1 MNPQINTTDFN
12 ERPFI
17 AIWEVTQACD
27 LACVH
32 CRASAQ
38 PDRSPMELSTDEGKH
53 LIDQIAALKVPVFV
67 LTGGDPIKRPD
78 LFELIAHARSVGV
91 RVSLT
96 PSATP
101 LLTKDVIVRLKEAGL
116 ARLAVS
122 MDGASAETHDAF
134 RGMSGSFARTLD
146 AVRWANEIG
155 LPVQINTTFSRRNIN
170 EIDSIVALMEKLKI
184 TLWSV
189 FFLVPTGRGKLNDL
203 LNAEE
208 FESVFAKVYSLSK
221 TASFDIKTTEAQ
233 HYRRYLLQQRVAE
246 RKLGIDVA
254 SQHERAV
261 DAIGRAPRGL
271 NDGKGFVFISHK
283 GEVFPSGFLPLSA
296 GSIREQEL
304 AAIYRDSPLFRDL
317 RDTSR
322 LEGKCGCLR
331 VQRNL
336 RWIAR
341 PRVCSDWKP
350 ARRRA
355 MLLLCSKG
363 LRAAGTATENSNN
376 TPCSSGRVRAAIA
389 VEWATIKRTEEVK
402 GNTMAIQIGAKP
414 DSGFDD
420 PIGMLKDCHRR
431 IESFLGILCVVVDR
445 AQGRSLTDEERD
457 AVKAALRVLP
467 NWRTTPHSG

>member
-38 PDRSPMELSTDEGKH
+38 PDRSPMELSTDEGKK

-78 LFELIAHARSVGV
+78 LFELIWYARSVGV

-101 LLTKDVIVRLKEAGL
+101 LLTREVIVRLKEAGL

-134 RGMSGSFARTLD
+134 RGMNGSFERTLD
-146 AVRWANEIG
+146 AVRWANEVG
-155 LPVQINTTFSRRNIN
+155 LPVQINTTFSRRNIG
-170 EIDSIVALMEKLKI
+170 EIDDIVALMEKLNI

-203 LNAEE
+203 LSAEE
-208 FESVFAKVYSLSK
+208 FEAVFAKVHSLSK
-221 TASFDIKTTEAQ
+221 AASFDIKTTEAQ
-233 HYRRYLLQQRVAE
+233 HYRRFLLQRRVAE
-246 RKLGIDVA
+246 RMLGMDVA
-254 SQHERAV
+254 SPQGRTV
-261 DAIGRAPRGL
+261 DVIGRAPRGL

-296 GSIREQEL
+296 GSIREQGL
-304 AAIYRDSPLFRDL
+304 ATIYRDSALFRNL
-317 RDTSR
+317 RDTSK
-322 LEGKCGCLR
+322 LEGKCGSCEFKEICGGSRSRAYALTGNPHAEEPCCSYIPKGY
-331 VQRNL
+331 VQPVAKL
-336 RWIAR
+336 KTTTTLH
-341 PRVCSDWKP
+341 V
-350 ARRRA
+350 
-355 MLLLCSKG
+355 L
-363 LRAAGTATENSNN
+363 
-376 TPCSSGRVRAAIA
+376 
-389 VEWATIKRTEEVK
+389 
-402 GNTMAIQIGAKP
+402 QGA
-414 DSGFDD
+414 
-420 PIGMLKDCHRR
+420 
-431 IESFLGILCVVVDR
+431 
-445 AQGRSLTDEERD
+445 
-457 AVKAALRVLP
+457 
-467 NWRTTPHSG
+467 